1 MTNYSFSK
9 RSLLKLATVHQDL
22 QNTARLAL
30 EWGVMDFTVIEGR
43 RDKET
48 QTQYFNNGRSKVTWP
63 HSKHNVENPQ
73 DLANA
78 YDIAPVINGKI
89 SWDHM
94 HCIHLAGII
103 ISAGRC
109 LGVKIRWGG
118 NWDLDGEPVT
128 DQDFQDLVHY
138 ERVVQNV

>member
-1 MTNYSFSK
+1 MTNYSFGKNSII
-9 RSLLKLATVHQDL
+9 KLSQVNENL
-22 QNTARLAL
+22 RNVARLAL
-30 EWGVMDFTVIEGR
+30 EWGVMDFAVIEGIR
-43 RDKET
+43 SKET
-48 QTQYFNNGRSKVTWP
+48 QTQYFNEGKSKLTWP
-63 HSKHNVENPQ
+63 FSKHNVKNPG
-73 DLANA
+73 DLSDA

-89 SWDHM
+89 SWDQK

-103 ISAGRC
+103 IAAGRC

-138 ERVVQNV
+138 EYVGGM